1 MSYRLATASYQ
12 FLLAAIPFLGILWLV
27 DLPLLL
33 RLPVLDAS
41 YLSVMVGMAIAAGF
55 LRNPYGKRAGALELT
70 IGILALACWF
80 WAGYNHGD
88 WLIDIANRGPEKW
101 LPGLIGLVLL
111 LEALRKNCGT
121 PITALVSVIG
131 LYAFLGHHLPG
142 AFEAPYTSP
151 ARLVLYLY
159 SDTNGVP
166 GLVLGVC
173 VTVVLGF
180 IVLGAVMGA
189 VGSSKY
195 FTDLAMG
202 AMGHR
207 RGGPAKVAVVA
218 SSIFGSISGSTVANV
233 MSTGVVTIPLMKRSG
248 FPPHVAA
255 AIEAVASNGGQLA
268 PPVMGATAF
277 LIAEFLQIPYS
288 DVVAAALIPAIIYY
302 FILFMQV
309 DLIAARHGLHGLPR
323 DQLPKLGQ
331 TFRHGW
337 LYLTPLALLI
347 YFLFWLGY
355 TPGKTALIC
364 AATTAVAGFLV
375 MRRLP
380 DREMIRS
387 FFHQSGGT
395 LVTLI
400 LICAA
405 AGIVIGALNISGLGF
420 LLTNVLSHVGESAGL
435 LVMLALTAVIAI
447 FLGMGMP
454 TAAVYIL
461 LSIILAPAIV
471 GMGVPELPAHLFIFY
486 FGLLSMLTPPVAIAS
501 YAAASL
507 AGAGLWK
514 TGLAGLRLGS
524 SAFILP
530 FLFAL
535 NPALVAQGSWLAIG
549 LATVTVSFA
558 GYLLARCMAGRK
570 NGDRTDWQRSW
581 AFLIAAM
588 IVGTSTL
595 WSGPESF
602 LVLVPTAI
610 VFLLINLKTGL
621 NRFKLG
627 VRQ

>member
-1 MSYRLATASYQ
+1 
-12 FLLAAIPFLGILWLV
+12 
-27 DLPLLL
+27 
-33 RLPVLDAS
+33 
-41 YLSVMVGMAIAAGF
+41 
-55 LRNPYGKRAGALELT
+55 
-70 IGILALACWF
+70 
-80 WAGYNHGD
+80 
-88 WLIDIANRGPEKW
+88 
-101 LPGLIGLVLL
+101 
-111 LEALRKNCGT
+111 
-121 PITALVSVIG
+121 
-131 LYAFLGHHLPG
+131 
-142 AFEAPYTSP
+142 
-151 ARLVLYLY
+151 
-159 SDTNGVP
+159 
-166 GLVLGVC
+166 
-173 VTVVLGF
+173 
-180 IVLGAVMGA
+180 
-189 VGSSKY
+189 
-195 FTDLAMG
+195 
-202 AMGHR
+202 
-207 RGGPAKVAVVA
+207 
-218 SSIFGSISGSTVANV
+218 
-233 MSTGVVTIPLMKRSG
+233 
-248 FPPHVAA
+248 
-255 AIEAVASNGGQLA
+255 
-268 PPVMGATAF
+268 
-277 LIAEFLQIPYS
+277 
-288 DVVAAALIPAIIYY
+288 
-302 FILFMQV
+302 
-309 DLIAARHGLHGLPR
+309 
-323 DQLPKLGQ
+323 
-331 TFRHGW
+331 
-337 LYLTPLALLI
+337 
-347 YFLFWLGY
+347 
-355 TPGKTALIC
+355 
-364 AATTAVAGFLV
+364 